1 MSSITQLKERKYS
14 PRHMA
19 LLEARAYKMQQ
30 DRDSTRS
37 EKLLIILSAC
47 LLGIAFDYFF
57 NEQRF
62 GISVL
67 LYGLMLLG
75 AAHFAFKGIRQ
86 AFLSLFLLAAS
97 LLLCASYG
105 LFNNETLRV
114 LNGLAIPLALTA
126 YFLSARYGAWKNL
139 NLSSVGVVFNKLI
152 PDSIE
157 NAPKLIVFSVR
168 ELKAKP
174 EAEASKTRSQILW
187 GLMMAAPVLILVL
200 MLLTSS
206 DAVFSRLLL
215 DRFTFL
221 KDLRIDQFIS
231 HAVLTAIPALYFFG
245 YLWSLKYERAAEDT
259 PSPIPKNLEPVS
271 ALTVLSVLCAVYLL
285 FTLVQFTYLYS
296 TSASLPAGLTYAGY
310 ARRGF
315 FELLAAAVV
324 NIAVILALAVKAK
337 DSSLRLC
344 RALKTGNS
352 VLTVFTL
359 NLLVSAFYR
368 MHLYETAYGFT
379 ELRLFVQFFM
389 VFLAV
394 SLAALLVWIWKQ
406 EFPLLK
412 TVLIAAV
419 TVYLALNFV
428 NVDRLIAHNNLERY
442 RQTQQLDT
450 YHLSQ
455 LSVDAW
461 PEIAAAGLPPGISK
475 RLADDFRMNQY
486 PSVEDH
492 DHWFEYNYHQA
503 LFLEMQPR

>member
-1 MSSITQLKERKYS
+1 
-14 PRHMA
+14 MA
-19 LLEARAYKMQQ
+19 LLEARAYKMEQ
-30 DRDSTRS
+30 DRDSTSS

-47 LLGIAFDYFF
+47 ALGIAFDYFF

-67 LYGLMLLG
+67 LYGVMLLG

-86 AFLSLFLLAAS
+86 VFLSVFLLAAS
-97 LLLCASYG
+97 LLLCASYA

-114 LNGLAIPLALTA
+114 LNGLAIPLVLTA
-126 YFLSARYGAWKNL
+126 YFLSARYGAWKTL
-139 NLSSVGVVFNKLI
+139 SLSSIGVVFNKLI

-168 ELKAKP
+168 ELRAKP
-174 EAEASKTRSQILW
+174 AAEASRTRNQILW
-187 GLMMAAPVLILVL
+187 GLMMAAPVLVLVL

-231 HAVLTAIPALYFFG
+231 HVVLTVIPALYFFG
-245 YLWSLKYERAAEDT
+245 YLWSLKYERSAEDA
-259 PSPIPKNLEPVS
+259 PSPITKNLEPVS

-285 FTLVQFTYLYS
+285 FTLVQFTYLYN
-296 TSASLPAGLTYAGY
+296 TSASLPEGLTYAGY

-315 FELLAAAVV
+315 FELLAAAIV

-352 VLTVFTL
+352 LLTVFTL

-394 SLAALLVWIWKQ
+394 SLMALLVWIWKQ
-406 EFPLLK
+406 QFPLLK
-412 TVLIAAV
+412 TVLITAV
-419 TVYLALNFV
+419 TVYLALNFI

-442 RQTQQLDT
+442 RQSHQLDT
-450 YHLSQ
+450 YHLSR

-461 PEIAAAGLPPGISK
+461 PVIMAAKLPPGVERQLTEGF
-475 RLADDFRMNQY
+475 RLSQFPEDA
-486 PSVEDH
+486 DH
-492 DHWFEYNYHQA
+492 DQWFEYNYHVA
-503 LFLEMQPR
+503 LFLKSRPQ